1 MITIAELA
9 RALDAEVFGDGELF
23 VSGAAEPA
31 SAAPDEIALAMQ
43 PAFAGDIARGRAR
56 AAILWPGADWKAL
69 GLESAIIAP
78 RPRYV
83 LAGITRLF
91 ERAPEIAPGI
101 HSSAVID
108 PSAEIGEDAAIGP
121 FVFIGARVRIGS
133 AAQIFSHVSIAEDAR
148 IGSDALVLSGVRIG
162 ARVRIG
168 DRFIAQPGAVIGAD
182 GFSFV
187 TPSPGLVEQARA
199 TGAITA
205 EDQDAY
211 VRINSLGSV
220 VLGDDVEV
228 GANACIDR
236 GTIADTTVGDGTK
249 IDNQVQIGHNVRIGQ
264 HVPRLR
270 PGRHRRVDGD
280 RRPGGARRSRGGGG
294 SHQDRLE
301 RGDHRE
307 LRGVE
312 PRGGQPDH
320 GRLSGRSDGPVRRDV
335 QGGAAAAAAAGAP
348 RGWPEIRFQAGHERI
363 DLAPIRAGRRRMNVR
378 R

>member
-1 MITIAELA
+1 MQSLPA
-9 RALDAEVFGDGELF
+9 RSTPKLFGDGGLF

-69 GLESAIIAP
+69 GLKAAIIAP

-91 ERAPEIAPGI
+91 ERPPEVAPGI

-108 PSAEIGEDAAIGP
+108 PSAEIGEGAAIGP

-148 IGSDALVLSGVRIG
+148 IGSDALILSGVRIG

-236 GTIADTTVGDGTK
+236 GTIADTTIGDGTK
-249 IDNQVQIGHNVRIGQ
+249 IDNQVQIGHNVRIGRTCLVCGQ
-264 HVPRLR
+264 AGIAGSTVIGDRVVLGGRAAVADHIRIGSNVVITGNSGVSSHVADNRIMAGYPAVRMDQYVEMYKAARRLPRLL
-270 PGRHRRVDGD
+270 
-280 RRPGGARRSRGGGG
+280 A
-294 SHQDRLE
+294 RLE
-301 RGDHRE
+301 
-307 LRGVE
+307 
-312 PRGGQPDH
+312 GGQK
-320 GRLSGRSDGPVRRDV
+320 SVSKRDTS
-335 QGGAAAAAAAGAP
+335 
-348 RGWPEIRFQAGHERI
+348 E
-363 DLAPIRAGRRRMNVR
+363 
-378 R
+378 